1 MKYVKLSKL
10 SILIMFYAGLLYV
23 ALGAA
28 AFILNAFVTAE
39 RFSVVIIVVSC
50 VGLFSGIVC
59 FIGALIARIVR
70 ASGLKKSGSCR
81 PFVCH
86 QLLTVCALITHIG
99 FAVVLAVIAIA
110 FAFIAIGGGN
120 GQINLWEKLYLIA
133 YYLPPVASLILG
145 TVALGFARGECLPP
159 QGEGLPRHPDYEK
172 IARKNNTKF
181 VLSVI
186 ESAIVAAAYTV
197 IIAVAFIA

>member
-1 MKYVKLSKL
+1 MKHVKLSKL
-10 SILIMFYAGLLYV
+10 SMLIMFYAGLLYV

-39 RFSVVIIVVSC
+39 KFSVVIIVVSC

-81 PFVCH
+81 PFVCQ
-86 QLLTVCALITHIG
+86 QLLTVCALTVHVG

-145 TVALGFARGECLPP
+145 TVALGFARSECLPP
-159 QGEGLPRHPDYEK
+159 QGDGLPRHPDYEK

-186 ESAIVAAAYTV
+186 ESAIAAAVYTV
-197 IIAVAFIA
+197 IVAVALIA